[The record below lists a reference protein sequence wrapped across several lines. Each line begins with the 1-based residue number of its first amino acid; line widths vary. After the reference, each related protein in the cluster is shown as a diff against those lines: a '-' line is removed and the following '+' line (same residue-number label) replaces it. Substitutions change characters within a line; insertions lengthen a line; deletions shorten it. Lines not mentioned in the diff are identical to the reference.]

1 MPLDRFLTGLDRELA
16 EFEAGGIAKGPEPI
30 VTEVIR
36 PHGDRGTRVKLAGCG
51 DREFIRMNSNSY
63 LGLSVREEVIKAAEG
78 GAARYGAGPG
88 AVRFISGTYE
98 PHTRLEQRLAAFHGR
113 EDCMLT
119 NSAYTSVMGVVVTLT
134 TPETIIIS
142 DELNHNCIISAVRLA
157 RPKERVVFKHLDMA
171 DLEKRIVAS
180 VGKGSTVLIVT
191 DGIFSMRGEY
201 APLDKIVELAKRYD
215 DKFPRGIL
223 VVVDDSHGVGAL
235 GKTGRGTEELT
246 GVYADVLVA
255 TLGKALAVNGGYIV
269 SDKDVLK
276 YLRQKNPLYIYTN
289 PITPAEAMSALA
301 ALDIVDSSE
310 GVRLIRHLQDMKAR
324 FEQGL
329 IDLGFETLKNPHPV
343 TPLMVRDTEKTT
355 RLVQF
360 LRDHDILA
368 TGLNFP
374 VVPKG
379 DQLIRF
385 QVCADHTVDDID
397 YVLGVLKKAAAE
409 L

>member
-1 MPLDRFLTGLDRELA
+1 MPLDRFLAGLDRELA

-36 PHGDRGTRVKLAGCG
+36 PRGDKGTRVRLAGCG

-157 RPKERVVFKHLDMA
+157 RPKDRIVYKHLDMA

-180 VGKGSTVLIVT
+180 IGKGTTVLIIT

-201 APLDKIVELAKRYD
+201 APLDRIVELAKRHD
-215 DKFPRGIL
+215 DKYPRGIL

-235 GKTGRGTEELT
+235 GQTGRGTEELT
-246 GVYADVLVA
+246 GVHADVLVA

-269 SDKDVLK
+269 SEKDVLK

-289 PITPAEAMSALA
+289 PITPAEAMSA
-301 ALDIVDSSE
+301 
-310 GVRLIRHLQDMKAR
+310 
-324 FEQGL
+324 
-329 IDLGFETLKNPHPV
+329 
-343 TPLMVRDTEKTT
+343 
-355 RLVQF
+355 
-360 LRDHDILA
+360 
-368 TGLNFP
+368 
-374 VVPKG
+374 
-379 DQLIRF
+379 
-385 QVCADHTVDDID
+385 
-397 YVLGVLKKAAAE
+397 
-409 L
+409 